1 MHKKSSAT
9 KFHASS
15 HKEKYIIYFAGWKEH
30 ISLYPYTADMAK
42 HFKESADYKV
52 SGKGT
57 IQFPLDKPLPL
68 LFIRKIVKFRLQK
81 AQK

>member
-1 MHKKSSAT
+1 MV
-9 KFHASS
+9 
-15 HKEKYIIYFAGWKEH
+15 
-30 ISLYPYTADMAK
+30 K

-68 LFIRKIVKFRLQK
+68 GFIRKIVKFRLEK
-81 AQK
+81 AHK

>member
-1 MHKKSSAT
+1 MN
-9 KFHASS
+9 
-15 HKEKYIIYFAGWKEH
+15 IYLHTE
-30 ISLYPYTADMAK
+30 DMVK

-68 LFIRKIVKFRLQK
+68 GFIRKIVKFRLEK
-81 AQK
+81 AHK